1 MQAWINFWTILFLLA
16 TAGFAVLV
24 LVVAIRG
31 FADVL
36 AMFRTIDAEHAAE
49 SEPGESAM

>member
-1 MQAWINFWTILFLLA
+1 MQAWINFWTIVFLLA

-24 LVVAIRG
+24 IVVAIRG
-31 FADVL
+31 FGDVL

-49 SEPGESAM
+49 SDVGESGM